1 MQSSLTLSLLRCIIT
16 EGNVYYDDYLT
27 DNLNLEDLRSNIT
40 IIPQIP
46 ELLSGNSFV
55 HFLDPK
61 LNGVY
66 PGTLRRNL
74 DPFDQHDDSTLN
86 NSLRASGLFSLTS
99 DDNNNRLSLDSII
112 SAGGNNLSVGQRQ
125 IIALARAI
133 IRQSKLLI
141 LDEATSAIG
150 MNPSPLAQKFLL
162 SATLKCRPRNRL
174 RHSSLSPARTWK

>member
-1 MQSSLTLSLLRCIIT
+1 MTLSLLRCIIT
-16 EGNVYYDDYLT
+16 QGNVYYDDILT
-27 DNLNLEDLRSNIT
+27 DKLNLEDLRSNIT
-40 IIPQIP
+40 IIPQMP
-46 ELLSGNSFV
+46 ELLSGNTIV
-55 HFLDPK
+55 HFCDPQ
-61 LNGVY
+61 LNIIY

-86 NSLRASGLFSLTS
+86 NSLRASGLFSLNS
-99 DDNNNRLSLDSII
+99 EAENNRLSLDSNI

-150 MNPSPLAQKFLL
+150 MTS
-162 SATLKCRPRNRL
+162 
-174 RHSSLSPARTWK
+174 SSLARKILMMTPN